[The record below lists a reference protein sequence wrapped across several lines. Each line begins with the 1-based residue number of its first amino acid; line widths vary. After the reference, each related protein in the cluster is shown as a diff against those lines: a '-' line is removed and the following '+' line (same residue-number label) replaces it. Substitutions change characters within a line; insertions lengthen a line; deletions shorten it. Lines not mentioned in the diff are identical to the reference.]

1 MFSIII
7 INWNSYTETMN
18 CIASILANR
27 ELITR
32 IIIVDNN
39 SSDDSLKRLK
49 QEFIYNDLVKI
60 IESKTNTGYCGGN
73 NLGFQYCL
81 NDNSNYLLVLNNDVI
96 ITRRTLSLLK
106 KAFEKDEK
114 LVMVSPM
121 VNGELIENSTF
132 LVRINENLNST
143 LASTQDDSG
152 FVYKYYI
159 PGCAIAFSKNF
170 LKNYGGFNENYFM
183 YVEEIE
189 IAFRARK
196 NGYNVAQLTSFDS
209 SILRKKDDIEKLRK
223 RYIWYYQTRN
233 MLYFLDDIYMR
244 NYWKGVFK
252 KSLYITF
259 SFIRPFTQRNLGN
272 LIAVYKGVG
281 DYLKGVKGK
290 QVV

>member
-1 MFSIII
+1 MGVMPNIRDRKMFSIII

-39 SSDDSLKRLK
+39 SSDDSLKKLK

-159 PGCAIAFSKNF
+159 PDVLLHFQRIF

-233 MLYFLDDIYMR
+233 MLYF
-244 NYWKGVFK
+244 
-252 KSLYITF
+252 S
-259 SFIRPFTQRNLGN
+259 
-272 LIAVYKGVG
+272 
-281 DYLKGVKGK
+281 
-290 QVV
+290 

>member
-39 SSDDSLKRLK
+39 SSDDSLKKLK

-159 PGCAIAFSKNF
+159 
-170 LKNYGGFNENYFM
+170 
-183 YVEEIE
+183 
-189 IAFRARK
+189 
-196 NGYNVAQLTSFDS
+196 
-209 SILRKKDDIEKLRK
+209 
-223 RYIWYYQTRN
+223 
-233 MLYFLDDIYMR
+233 LD
-244 NYWKGVFK
+244 VLLHF
-252 KSLYITF
+252 
-259 SFIRPFTQRNLGN
+259 QR
-272 LIAVYKGVG
+272 IF
-281 DYLKGVKGK
+281 
-290 QVV
+290 

>member
-1 MFSIII
+1 M
-7 INWNSYTETMN
+7 
-18 CIASILANR
+18 
-27 ELITR
+27 
-32 IIIVDNN
+32 
-39 SSDDSLKRLK
+39 
-49 QEFIYNDLVKI
+49 

-159 PGCAIAFSKNF
+159 YWMCYCIFKEFF
-170 LKNYGGFNENYFM
+170 LKKNYGGFNENYFM

-196 NGYNVAQLTSFDS
+196 KMV
-209 SILRKKDDIEKLRK
+209 I
-223 RYIWYYQTRN
+223 
-233 MLYFLDDIYMR
+233 M
-244 NYWKGVFK
+244 
-252 KSLYITF
+252 
-259 SFIRPFTQRNLGN
+259 
-272 LIAVYKGVG
+272 
-281 DYLKGVKGK
+281 
-290 QVV
+290 

>member
-1 MFSIII
+1 
-7 INWNSYTETMN
+7 
-18 CIASILANR
+18 
-27 ELITR
+27 
-32 IIIVDNN
+32 
-39 SSDDSLKRLK
+39 
-49 QEFIYNDLVKI
+49 
-60 IESKTNTGYCGGN
+60 
-73 NLGFQYCL
+73 
-81 NDNSNYLLVLNNDVI
+81 DNSNYLLVLNNDVI